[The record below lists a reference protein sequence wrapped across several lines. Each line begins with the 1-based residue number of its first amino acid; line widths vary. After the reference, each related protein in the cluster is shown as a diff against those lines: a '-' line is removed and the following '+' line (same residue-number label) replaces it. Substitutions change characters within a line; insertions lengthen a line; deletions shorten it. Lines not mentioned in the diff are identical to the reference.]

1 MPERREG
8 RNIDER
14 SKFLRYVY
22 TGSKEGYTLTFFHY
36 QWFLRKRQNSVG
48 QINSLPWPREPSAH
62 GKKLVPQGAVA
73 SKILLS
79 SARHERLNEPK
90 TTLETDHYAVRVP
103 LPDFDPPILASNP
116 GGVSIFAPDYNRA

>member
-1 MPERREG
+1 MYIPAQR
-8 RNIDER
+8 
-14 SKFLRYVY
+14 
-22 TGSKEGYTLTFFHY
+22 YTLTFFNY

-73 SKILLS
+73 SKALLP
-79 SARHERLNEPK
+79 SARRERLNQ

-103 LPDFDPPILASNP
+103 LPDFDLPIKSSNP
-116 GGVSIFAPDYNRA
+116 GGVSNFCAGLQSGLTNKS

>member
-1 MPERREG
+1 M
-8 RNIDER
+8 
-14 SKFLRYVY
+14 RYV
-22 TGSKEGYTLTFFHY
+22 LTFFHYMY
-36 QWFLRKRQNSVG
+36 QWFLRKRQYSVG

-103 LPDFDPPILASNP
+103 LPDFDPPILASP
-116 GGVSIFAPDYNRA
+116 LIQGAYQIFAPDYNRA